1 MKYFLILLFSIS
13 AFAQSDSIS
22 RTNISVVS
30 AEKLNVVYRGI
41 DNPIK
46 IAVPG
51 AKSFIATAKD
61 SALVKIDNLGNF
73 KLRAGSETE
82 IKIKIDA
89 IMQDNST
96 LHEEKVFRILGL
108 PAPTGLI
115 NGENCEICTVNL
127 SKEELANAIISV
139 GIKDFPFIDRNSDFF
154 VARSFVIIINEKE
167 IPVEGNKISIKALKT
182 INKLKSGA
190 ILIID
195 NIKYGKFSVEA
206 IPKRASPIVVEI
218 SGE

>member
-22 RTNISVVS
+22 RANISVVS
-30 AEKLNVVYRGI
+30 AERLNIVYRGI

-51 AKSFIATAKD
+51 AVSFIATAKD
-61 SALVKIDNLGNF
+61 SALVKIDNLGNYT
-73 KLRAGSETE
+73 LRAGSGSKM
-82 IKIKIDA
+82 KIYIDA

-139 GIKDFPFIDRNSDFF
+139 GIKDFSFIDRNSDFF

-182 INKLKSGA
+182 INKLKSGS

-195 NIKYGKFSVEA
+195 KIKYGKFSVEA